1 MGFNC
6 YWWNYLYL
14 QCGWYTVRLGMLT
27 WLTPYRI
34 LTLWVHR
41 CSPSN
46 FITRHL
52 SIGEILYRQASA
64 CRRDTLPTSICAS
77 EIYSTDKHL
86 YIGETLYRQVFVC
99 RWDTLPTS
107 VTRHQLPDISCPTS
121 VARHQLPVISYPTS
135 VTRYQLPDIGD
146 Q

>member
-1 MGFNC
+1 
-6 YWWNYLYL
+6 
-14 QCGWYTVRLGMLT
+14 MLT

-52 SIGEILYRQASA
+52 SIGEILYRQASVH
-64 CRRDTLPTSICAS
+64 RRYTLPTSICIS
-77 EIYSTDKHL
+77 ERHSTDKYL
-86 YIGETLYRQVFVC
+86 FVGEILYRHQLP
-99 RWDTLPTS
+99 DISYPTS

-121 VARHQLPVISYPTS
+121 VTQHQLPDISYPTLETS
-135 VTRYQLPDIGD
+135 RTRHGLPLSDGNHEDNICD
-146 Q
+146 YEI